1 MEFRSAIIEHS
12 QETIISHYWWICAM
26 TNLFW
31 ISSAPLETLS
41 SFTWKHR
48 LGTDTVVH
56 VFTSILASLRQMS
69 STPSVRLFTPWRKFY
84 PKHRDCQRPDE
95 WMNEQINK
103 AQINIVRSQTKSAF
117 ACTWTL
123 DDSLGKSQKKF
134 PPKPLKIKCHSQA
147 TGGLFG
153 LQVVFV
159 SEMNVWN
166 ADMDVAHMCEVTI
179 SLFCAFTK
187 KDTTSQLNSTKVWL
201 WFLSP
206 AQGSVHRD
214 STGMWQPRKHSS
226 KYAGGWSYVWFGLM

>member
-123 DDSLGKSQKKF
+123 DDSLGKSQKNSPQSLWKSSVTPRPQGAYLGCRLF
-134 PPKPLKIKCHSQA
+134 LFLKWTFGMQTWTWHICVRLLFLFSVPLQRKIPP
-147 TGGLFG
+147 
-153 LQVVFV
+153 V
-159 SEMNVWN
+159 N
-166 ADMDVAHMCEVTI
+166 
-179 SLFCAFTK
+179 
-187 KDTTSQLNSTKVWL
+187 
-201 WFLSP
+201 
-206 AQGSVHRD
+206 
-214 STGMWQPRKHSS
+214 
-226 KYAGGWSYVWFGLM
+226 